1 MIDPQEMM
9 QRLSAEQLRVTADR
23 YFASLEDPTSWMIKP
38 FSSLS
43 EAPELLQNIGVLLSG
58 MYLGKTMT
66 VLDFGAG
73 SCWLSRMLTQLQC
86 QTISCDVSD
95 KALEIGK
102 QLYTKLP
109 VLGRS
114 FPPKFLPF
122 NGRDIDLSD
131 NAVDRIVCN
140 DAFHHVSN
148 PGEVLREFARVLK
161 SGGIAGFSEPGRFHS
176 RSPQSQQE
184 MRNYAV
190 LENDVDLDA
199 ISNLAR
205 SAGFDRLSCKWMAN
219 MDATLEEHHALLAGN
234 ETQKNV
240 SLEREIEQR
249 LISNTRHVMKDKTI
263 FYLYKGPVHL
273 DSRGH
278 VGLAHDISFER
289 SDYTILRGQTLFLE
303 FNVRNTGTAEWLTE
317 NVLGIGVVK
326 AAAHLYDQN
335 LQLLSL
341 DFCRQ
346 HFTSNTLP
354 GVNVRMIMPMQF
366 DTSGSFVVAVDMV
379 SEGVCWFET
388 LGSIPKYI
396 KVHVT

>member
-1 MIDPQEMM
+1 MG
-9 QRLSAEQLRVTADR
+9 R
-23 YFASLEDPTSWMIKP
+23 
-38 FSSLS
+38 
-43 EAPELLQNIGVLLSG
+43 APELLQNIGVLLSG

-73 SCWLSRMLTQLQC
+73 SCWLSRMLTQLEC

-102 QLYTKLP
+102 QLYAKLP

-122 NGRDIDLSD
+122 HGRDIDLPD

-140 DAFHHVSN
+140 DAFHHVPN
-148 PGEVLREFARVLK
+148 PGEILREFARILK
-161 SGGIAGFSEPGRFHS
+161 PGGIAGFSEPGRFHS

-190 LENDVDLDA
+190 LENDVDLNA
-199 ISNLAR
+199 IFRLAK

-219 MDATLEEHHALLAGN
+219 MDATLEEHHALIGVD
-234 ETQKNV
+234 ETQGPA
-240 SLEREIEQR
+240 SLEKEVARR
-249 LISNTRHVMKDKTI
+249 LIANTSHIIKNKTI
-263 FYLYKGPVHL
+263 FYLYKGPTHL

-278 VGLAHDISFER
+278 VGLAHDISVEQ
-289 SDYTILRGQTLFLE
+289 SDYTTQRGQTLSIE
-303 FNVRNTGTAEWLTE
+303 FDVRNTGSAEWLAE
-317 NVLGIGVVK
+317 NVFGIGVVN
-326 AAAHLYDQN
+326 AGAHLYEQN

-346 HFTSNTLP
+346 DFDRNTMP
-354 GVNVRMIMPMQF
+354 DANVRMTMSMRF
-366 DTSGSFVVAVDMV
+366 DNSGRFIVALDLV

-396 KVHVT
+396 NVHVT